1 MPGYSGSDGQQDTLS
16 GQPAWRLGGPYTED
30 GVKRV
35 VAQKTVVIQSGGG
48 LYVLQ
53 LKATGLE
60 ADRNALAAATGVIDE
75 KTTITP

>member
-1 MPGYSGSDGQQDTLS
+1 M
-16 GQPAWRLGGPYTED
+16 
-30 GVKRV
+30 KRV